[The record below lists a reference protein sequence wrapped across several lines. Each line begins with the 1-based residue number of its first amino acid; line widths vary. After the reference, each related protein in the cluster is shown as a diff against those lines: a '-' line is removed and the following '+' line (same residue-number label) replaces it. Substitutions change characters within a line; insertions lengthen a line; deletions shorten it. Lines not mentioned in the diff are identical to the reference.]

1 MAKILLIAGQGIK
14 GIPQEVISWMQQYKA
29 AGHEF
34 IVGDTRGDGAFHN
47 AISGIGG
54 KSSCTVYAMDKA
66 NTNAFSIRERIFD
79 TYYDEE
85 TKVASIVDKDSEQI
99 ITQIHDVADET
110 VIRQSDAWYK
120 FKDNY
125 MVDEC
130 AMAILVLPEAE
141 QMTKRVQNIL
151 MRMSIQNKPRYVFKV

>member
-99 ITQIHDVADET
+99 VTQIHDVADET
-110 VIRQSDAWYK
+110 VIRQSDAW
-120 FKDNY
+120 
-125 MVDEC
+125 
-130 AMAILVLPEAE
+130 VLPEAE